1 MKQRITGYLSTICL
15 TLLFSVLT
23 ACSGGGGG
31 GGGGG
36 GPTPSST
43 PISATPNT
51 TAQHL
56 TVGTAMA
63 SFSPLTPSDGT
74 PPYIYS
80 FSGTLPTGLSFNSST
95 GVVTGTP
102 TATYAT
108 ANLVFSVQDANTV
121 VANTTSTVS
130 FTVVAA
136 PTNGGGGT
144 GVTFSQ
150 AVGGRN
156 SVADVY
162 FNGVNNTGGFTSAV
176 TGGEIIQWY
185 NSDHAAA
192 VLNYESA
199 RNFIAI
205 NFNAASYIMC
215 GISGPVDNFPDCA
228 SIKVTLDR
236 AGGTITFASS
246 PMLDLSFI
254 ATGITASGSLSF
266 TPF

>member
-1 MKQRITGYLSTICL
+1 MKQRTTSFLSTLCL
-15 TLLFSVLT
+15 ALFVSVLI

-31 GGGGG
+31 GGGS

-43 PISATPNT
+43 PISARANT
-51 TAQHL
+51 SAQHL

-80 FSGTLPTGLSFNSST
+80 VSGTVPAGLSFNSNT

-121 VANTTSTVS
+121 VASTTSTVS

-136 PTNGGGGT
+136 TAGGT

-150 AVGGRN
+150 AVGGHN
-156 SVADVY
+156 SVADIY
-162 FNGVNNTGGFTSAV
+162 FNGVNNAGGFTSSV
-176 TGGEIIQWY
+176 TGGAIIQWY
-185 NSDHAAA
+185 NSDRAAA
-192 VLNYESA
+192 VLNYETA

-205 NFNAASYIMC
+205 NFNAAAYIMC

-236 AGGTITFASS
+236 AGGTITFATS